1 MSQGAEG
8 DFFRVPQTLLG
19 RNLGILSRLRNL
31 KPIEPKLRRLFEQGK
46 REHLMTGRSA
56 TMTPFQPLARSTLA
70 EPRQSP
76 MPLLKHGPSSS
87 IITRYELSFAYKES
101 SLIISAG
108 WPMKWVRYHQV
119 GGPHLPRRDPGGFRR
134 EDLRESAR
142 ILREWVMN
150 AHA

>member
-1 MSQGAEG
+1 MPE
-8 DFFRVPQTLLG
+8 TLLQ

-46 REHLMTGRSA
+46 REHLTTGRSA
-56 TMTPFQPLARSTLA
+56 TMTPFVPLARSTL
-70 EPRQSP
+70 EQPRQSP

-87 IITRYELSFAYKES
+87 IITRYELAFSYKES

-119 GGPHLPRRDPGGFRR
+119 GGPHLPRRDPGGFRA
-134 EDLRESAR
+134 EDKRESMR
-142 ILREWVMN
+142 ILREWVVN
-150 AHA
+150 GRA